1 MKFNLIKNKYEL
13 NKHFEI
19 RKKIIEF
26 YNPKNN
32 QDFIYINNLSHIYI
46 NMKFLNCKY
55 NSKIEK
61 IVNNLTEKVNK
72 NKIKIKNSN
81 KVNNKINTKVKNI
94 NKNINNSKNIKLKTN
109 THFNTLKVAEL
120 KNLLKKKKLS
130 VSGKKSELIQRLK
143 ANSH

>member
-19 RKKIIEF
+19 RKKIIDF
-26 YNPKNN
+26 YDPKNN

-46 NMKFLNCKY
+46 NMKFLNCTY
-55 NSKIEK
+55 NSKTEK
-61 IVNNLTEKVNK
+61 IVNNLLEKLNK
-72 NKIKIKNSN
+72 NK
-81 KVNNKINTKVKNI
+81 KVNSKVNS
-94 NKNINNSKNIKLKTN
+94 NKNINIKNLKNIKLKTDIN
-109 THFNTLKVAEL
+109 FNTLKVAEL

-143 ANSH
+143 TNSH

>member
-19 RKKIIEF
+19 RKKIIDF
-26 YNPKNN
+26 YDPKNN

-46 NMKFLNCKY
+46 NMKFLNCTY
-55 NSKIEK
+55 NSKTEK
-61 IVNNLTEKVNK
+61 IVNNLLEKLNK
-72 NKIKIKNSN
+72 KINKNSN
-81 KVNNKINTKVKNI
+81 KNI
-94 NKNINNSKNIKLKTN
+94 NINNSKSIKLKTDIN
-109 THFNTLKVAEL
+109 FNTLKVAEL

-143 ANSH
+143 TNSH

>member
-19 RKKIIEF
+19 RKKIIDF
-26 YNPKNN
+26 YDPKNN

-46 NMKFLNCKY
+46 NIKFLNCTY
-55 NSKIEK
+55 NSKTEK
-61 IVNNLTEKVNK
+61 IINNFLEKLNK
-72 NKIKIKNSN
+72 KINKNSN
-81 KVNNKINTKVKNI
+81 KNI
-94 NKNINNSKNIKLKTN
+94 NINNSKNIKLKTDIN
-109 THFNTLKVAEL
+109 FNTLKVAEL

-143 ANSH
+143 TNSH

>member
-19 RKKIIEF
+19 RKKIIDF
-26 YNPKNN
+26 YDPKNN

-46 NMKFLNCKY
+46 NMKFLNCTY
-55 NSKIEK
+55 NSKTEK
-61 IVNNLTEKVNK
+61 IVNNLLEKLNK
-72 NKIKIKNSN
+72 KINKNSN
-81 KVNNKINTKVKNI
+81 KNI
-94 NKNINNSKNIKLKTN
+94 NINNSKNIKLKTDIN
-109 THFNTLKVAEL
+109 FNTLKVAEL

-130 VSGKKSELIQRLK
+130 VSGKKSELVQRLK

>member
-19 RKKIIEF
+19 RKKIIDF
-26 YNPKNN
+26 YDPKNN

-46 NMKFLNCKY
+46 NIKFLNCTY
-55 NSKIEK
+55 NSKTEK
-61 IVNNLTEKVNK
+61 IINNFLEKLNK
-72 NKIKIKNSN
+72 KINKNSN
-81 KVNNKINTKVKNI
+81 KNI
-94 NKNINNSKNIKLKTN
+94 NIKNSKNIKLKTDIN
-109 THFNTLKVAEL
+109 FNTLKVAEL

-130 VSGKKSELIQRLK
+130 VSGKKSELVQRLK

>member
-19 RKKIIEF
+19 RKKIIDF
-26 YNPKNN
+26 YDPKNN

-46 NMKFLNCKY
+46 NMKFLNCTY
-55 NSKIEK
+55 NSKTEK
-61 IVNNLTEKVNK
+61 IVNNLLEKVNK
-72 NKIKIKNSN
+72 NK
-81 KVNNKINTKVKNI
+81 KVNSKVNS
-94 NKNINNSKNIKLKTN
+94 NKNINIKNSKNIKLKTDIN
-109 THFNTLKVAEL
+109 FNTLKVAEL

-143 ANSH
+143 TNSH

>member
-19 RKKIIEF
+19 RKKIIDF
-26 YNPKNN
+26 YDPKNN

-46 NMKFLNCKY
+46 NMKFLNCTY
-55 NSKIEK
+55 NSKTEK
-61 IVNNLTEKVNK
+61 IINNFLEKLNK
-72 NKIKIKNSN
+72 KINKNSN
-81 KVNNKINTKVKNI
+81 KNI
-94 NKNINNSKNIKLKTN
+94 NIKNSKNIKLKTDIN
-109 THFNTLKVAEL
+109 FNTLKVAEL

-130 VSGKKSELIQRLK
+130 VSGKKSELVQRLK

>member
-19 RKKIIEF
+19 RKKIIDF
-26 YNPKNN
+26 YDPKNN

-46 NMKFLNCKY
+46 NMKFLNCTY
-55 NSKIEK
+55 NSKTEK
-61 IVNNLTEKVNK
+61 IVNNLLEKVNK
-72 NKIKIKNSN
+72 NK
-81 KVNNKINTKVKNI
+81 KVNSKVNS
-94 NKNINNSKNIKLKTN
+94 NKNINIKNSKNIKLKTDIN
-109 THFNTLKVAEL
+109 FNTLKVAEL

-130 VSGKKSELIQRLK
+130 VSGKKSELVQRLK

>member
-1 MKFNLIKNKYEL
+1 MKFNLVKNKYEL

-55 NSKIEK
+55 NSKTEK
-61 IVNNLTEKVNK
+61 IVNNLLQKFNKKVN
-72 NKIKIKNSN
+72 
-81 KVNNKINTKVKNI
+81 INFNKNI
-94 NKNINNSKNIKLKTN
+94 NINNSKNIKLKTN
-109 THFNTLKVAEL
+109 INYNTLKVTEL

-130 VSGKKSELIQRLK
+130 ISGKKSELIQRLK
-143 ANSH
+143 DSS

>member
-19 RKKIIEF
+19 RKKIIDF
-26 YNPKNN
+26 YDPKNN

-46 NMKFLNCKY
+46 NMKFLNCTY
-55 NSKIEK
+55 NSKTEK
-61 IVNNLTEKVNK
+61 IVNNLLEKLNK
-72 NKIKIKNSN
+72 KINKNSN
-81 KVNNKINTKVKNI
+81 KNI
-94 NKNINNSKNIKLKTN
+94 NIKNSKNIKLKTDIN
-109 THFNTLKVAEL
+109 FNTLKVAEL

-143 ANSH
+143 TNSH

>member
-19 RKKIIEF
+19 RKKIIDF
-26 YNPKNN
+26 YDPKNN

-46 NMKFLNCKY
+46 NMKFLNCTY
-55 NSKIEK
+55 NSKTEK
-61 IVNNLTEKVNK
+61 IVNNLLEKLNK
-72 NKIKIKNSN
+72 KINKNSN
-81 KVNNKINTKVKNI
+81 KNI
-94 NKNINNSKNIKLKTN
+94 NINNSKSIKLKTDIN
-109 THFNTLKVAEL
+109 FNTLKVAEL

-130 VSGKKSELIQRLK
+130 VSGKKSELVQRLK

>member
-1 MKFNLIKNKYEL
+1 MKFNLMKNKYEL
-13 NKHFEI
+13 NKYFEI

-46 NMKFLNCKY
+46 NMKFLNCTY

-61 IVNNLTEKVNK
+61 IVNNLAEKVNK
-72 NKIKIKNSN
+72 
-81 KVNNKINTKVKNI
+81 NKINTKVKNT

>member
-19 RKKIIEF
+19 RKKIIDF
-26 YNPKNN
+26 YDPKNN

-46 NMKFLNCKY
+46 NIKFLNCTY
-55 NSKIEK
+55 NSKTEK
-61 IVNNLTEKVNK
+61 IINNFLEKLNK
-72 NKIKIKNSN
+72 KINKNSN
-81 KVNNKINTKVKNI
+81 KNI
-94 NKNINNSKNIKLKTN
+94 NINNSKNIKLKTDIN
-109 THFNTLKVAEL
+109 FNTLKVAEL

-130 VSGKKSELIQRLK
+130 VSGKKSELVQRLK